1 VEVPASLDVLLQSLA
16 TLRQPSGSLYRL
28 YTEAAAEPDDTPTG
42 YRYGPNRIEIGG
54 TPVDVGFSVDLTIE
68 RRCRRSRRRRSRA
81 TTGRQDICR
90 ALGIARREDAG
101 RAVGYNMLEKA
112 VVRMAAVAVIDVASG
127 RIEALA
133 GALTPCTRQ
142 GIRRARTGQGCDKRL
157 PYAPRY
163 RPDALLNPACFTTRC
178 GLRDQADHWRR
189 SLTDPD
195 VGARWLAAERAAMQ
209 KRERR
214 RLTVCAGN

>member
-1 VEVPASLDVLLQSLA
+1 MYNAAENRREAPPPIGLAPQPTADLPANDERWKVPASLDVLLQSLA

-28 YTEAAAEPDDTPTG
+28 IRRRLRNPTT
-42 YRYGPNRIEIGG
+42 RRQVPLWSESHRNRR
-54 TPVDVGFSVDLTIE
+54 TPVDVGFPSISRSS
-68 RRCRRSRRRRSRA
+68 RRCRRLA
-81 TTGRQDICR
+81 QKTVACYTGRQDICR

-142 GIRRARTGQGCDKRL
+142 EYDGPGRGKGCDKRL

-163 RPDALLNPACFTTRC
+163 RPDALLNPAVFH
-178 GLRDQADHWRR
+178 DAMPASVIKPIMRR
-189 SLTDPD
+189 SS
-195 VGARWLAAERAAMQ
+195 
-209 KRERR
+209 
-214 RLTVCAGN
+214 